1 MIAKARSI
9 SHGSISIDYITRM
22 GMAEIVKL
30 NHLPKDVE
38 VEAWWA
44 HMQAHQM
51 NFQYKRSKHRPMKN
65 FMIRIEISPARE
77 ETEGFTLADWEKLAE
92 DFIKAFDSIDLS
104 KKADRKS
111 AAGTN
116 IANSQYVVSLHRDSK
131 SGIVHMHLDCNRI
144 DMDGNVNDDHNIG
157 IRATMAA
164 NEVTRQRGWV
174 QAELRSV
181 EKKRESRLTV

>member
-51 NFQYKRSKHRPMKN
+51 KFLYKRSKHRPMKN

-77 ETEGFTLADWEKLAE
+77 ETEGFTLADWIFGA
-92 DFIKAFDSIDLS
+92 DIFCSDPVHRNTSRIFDEHFQ
-104 KKADRKS
+104 K
-111 AAGTN
+111 
-116 IANSQYVVSLHRDSK
+116 V
-131 SGIVHMHLDCNRI
+131 LD
-144 DMDGNVNDDHNIG
+144 
-157 IRATMAA
+157 
-164 NEVTRQRGWV
+164 
-174 QAELRSV
+174 
-181 EKKRESRLTV
+181 